1 MRQSAGKLICYL
13 LLSVLALTGCVA
25 CGGCVSKE
33 EFYSGVSLSRES
45 AYKQWENRKA
55 AEKQTQPVITGK
67 LSLEDCLKLT
77 LTNNKTLLKTL
88 EEREAAHGAELGSY
102 SAILPTVTLSAQY
115 ERLDKTQS
123 FTIAGNTISLGDVDN
138 YNVGLQV
145 TQPIFAGAA
154 IPARINAAR
163 LGSLLADQTV
173 RGTVQNTVYAA
184 QLGYYNVLLDQHLY
198 TISDDAVKSSQAHLD
213 DVKQKH
219 TAGIASAFDVLRAEV
234 ELSNFTAQLIQSRN
248 AINVAK
254 ASLIK
259 VMGVSQGSSFV
270 LGDGLEY
277 SPFKITMEQAVAS
290 AYRNRPDLF
299 SRELGIRQQKELL
312 AIVQSRYVPV
322 ISGFYN
328 NIWSNPDPH
337 DPMVIDWGRAWNY
350 GVAAGWPLFDGFA
363 REGAVIEQ
371 KARFK
376 QSQIDLVDTEETA
389 LFELTKAILSIED
402 AAEFVESQ
410 KLNLSRAEEGLRLAE
425 VGYKEGVNTQVE
437 MIDAQAALT
446 TAKANYYQATY
457 SHLVAK
463 LDLQKAMGTLTSFEP
478 PKSLQTPPDPNRQ
491 QREQTKK

>member
-1 MRQSAGKLICYL
+1 VKQSAGKLICYL
-13 LLSVLALTGCVA
+13 LVSILALTGCVA

-45 AYKQWENRKA
+45 AYKQWENRKQV
-55 AEKQTQPVITGK
+55 EKQTQAVVSGK

-77 LTNNKTLLKTL
+77 LTNNKSLLKTL
-88 EEREAAHGAELGSY
+88 EEREASRGQELGSY
-102 SAILPTVTLSAQY
+102 SAILPTATLTSSY
-115 ERLDKTQS
+115 ERLDKPQS

-145 TQPIFAGAA
+145 IQPIFAGGANL
-154 IPARINAAR
+154 ARINAGR
-163 LGSLLADQTV
+163 LSALLADQTV
-173 RGTVQNTVYAA
+173 RGAIQNTVYAA
-184 QLGYYNVLLDQHLY
+184 QLGYYSVLLDQHLY
-198 TISDDAVKSSQAHLD
+198 TISDDAVKSSRAHLD
-213 DVKQKH
+213 DVKQKRK
-219 TAGIASAFDVLRAEV
+219 AGVASDFDVLRAEV

-254 ASLIK
+254 ANLVK
-259 VMGVSQGSSFV
+259 VMGVSQESSFV
-270 LGDGLEY
+270 LSDELEY
-277 SPFKITMEQAVAS
+277 SPFKITMEQAVAN

-299 SRELGIRQQKELL
+299 SKELGIRQQKELL
-312 AIVQSRYVPV
+312 TIVQSRYYPV

-328 NIWSNPDPH
+328 NVWSNPDPH

-350 GVAAGWPLFDGFA
+350 GITAGWPLFDGFA

-371 KARFK
+371 KARVK
-376 QSQIDLVDTEETA
+376 QSQIDLVDAEETA

-410 KLNLSRAEEGLRLAE
+410 KMNLSRAEEGLRLAE
-425 VGYKEGVNTQVE
+425 VGYKEGINTQVE

-457 SHLVAK
+457 SHLAAK
-463 LDLQKAMGTLTSFEP
+463 LDLQKAMGAITGFEP
-478 PKSLQTPPDPNRQ
+478 AK
-491 QREQTKK
+491 